1 MLFHTIYR
9 GGCVKRLYL
18 YILLF
23 SVIIIAVSGYLLY
36 FVSSNS
42 VFTVSDNIKPDTV
55 TVIVDAGHGGF
66 DGGAVADDGTN
77 EKDIN
82 LQIALKLD
90 AILKENGIKTVLT
103 RSSDEA
109 LNNPD
114 AKSIRE
120 KKVSDIRNRM
130 KLINDTENS
139 IFVSIHQNSYTSPK
153 YWGTQ
158 VFYSSNTDESREIAQ
173 SIQSS
178 VVTELQPD
186 NTRQIK
192 QCGSEVYLIYNARR
206 PAVLAECGF
215 MTNKEELEKLKTE
228 DYQQRIAECIA
239 NGIIK
244 YLQGS

>member
-1 MLFHTIYR
+1 M
-9 GGCVKRLYL
+9 KRLYL

-66 DGGAVADDGTN
+66 DGGAVANDGTN

-82 LQIALKLD
+82 LKISLKLND
-90 AILKENGIKTVLT
+90 ILKDKGINTILT
-103 RSSDEA
+103 RSTD
-109 LNNPD
+109 D
-114 AKSIRE
+114 AVNDDSAKTIRE

-139 IFVSIHQNSYTSPK
+139 VFVSIHQNSYTSSK
-153 YWGTQ
+153 YRGTQ
-158 VFYSSNTDESREIAQ
+158 VFYSPNTDESREIAQ

-206 PAVLAECGF
+206 PAVLVECGF
-215 MTNKEELEKLKTE
+215 MTNSEELAKLKTE

-239 NGIIK
+239 NGILN